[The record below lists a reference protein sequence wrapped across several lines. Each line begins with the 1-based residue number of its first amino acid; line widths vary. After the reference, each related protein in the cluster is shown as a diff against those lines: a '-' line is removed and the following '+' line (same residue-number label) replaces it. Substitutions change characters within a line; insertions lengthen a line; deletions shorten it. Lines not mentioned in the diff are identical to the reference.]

1 MSDDSRAPEEG
12 WWKAPLIRGLYQR
25 SLAGILVTIVGRS
38 ADVPLQYILFKEGY
52 AVSLLAR
59 VGIISQP
66 DVAQAALTAGAGV
79 GGLGPVPTLLLG
91 IYTIA
96 SMRHIY
102 WVTMTNTMY
111 FGPTGGAIV
120 AAYNSLLN
128 TANTFMVAYGA
139 TSLAQ
144 AASNAASS
152 NSIVGWAASLG
163 WQQWTGL
170 NLFLSGI
177 AIEMLSEEL
186 RKKFKSDPRNKG
198 KVDGTGLFGVVRHPN
213 YLGYTLWRTGASLAT
228 GSIPAAVISL
238 LWQVASFAGSIP
250 DLTQYMANRYGQ
262 QWTEYTKRVPYKII
276 PGLY

>member
-1 MSDDSRAPEEG
+1 MADDSRAPQEAA
-12 WWKAPLIRGLYQR
+12 WKAPLIRGLYQR
-25 SLAGILVTIVGRS
+25 SFAGIIVTIVGRS
-38 ADVPLQYILFKEGY
+38 ADIPFQYVLFKKGY
-52 AVSLLAR
+52 AVSLFAR
-59 VGIISQP
+59 VGILSQP
-66 DVAQAALTAGAGV
+66 DVAQAALTTGAGV

-120 AAYNSLLN
+120 AVYNSLLN

-139 TSLAQ
+139 TSLVR
-144 AASNAASS
+144 AAANAATS
-152 NSIVGWAASLG
+152 NSIAGWATSLG
-163 WQQWTGL
+163 WAGL
-170 NLFLSGI
+170 GLFLSGI
-177 AIEMLSEEL
+177 AIEMLSEES
-186 RKKFKSDPRNKG
+186 RKKFKKDPRNKG

-238 LWQVASFAGSIP
+238 LWQINSFAGSIP
-250 DLTQYMANRYGQ
+250 DLTQYMAHRYGQ
-262 QWTEYTKRVPYKII
+262 QWTEYEKRVPYKII